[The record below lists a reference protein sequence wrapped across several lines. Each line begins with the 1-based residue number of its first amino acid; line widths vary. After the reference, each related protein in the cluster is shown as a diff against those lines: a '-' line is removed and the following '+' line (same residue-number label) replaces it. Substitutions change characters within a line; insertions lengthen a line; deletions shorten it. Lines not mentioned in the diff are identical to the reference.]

1 MSRISVII
9 TLMLTAML
17 ALVAFQWYWID
28 NSIKEKREQF
38 EQKIN
43 DVLLKTAQ
51 KIEKQEVVFL
61 AKQKLALLEKQ
72 KLLKIANNKQ
82 NPVRA
87 KSTTMNFVKQ
97 ENGYITIEPKQILSL
112 EYGRENEPKT
122 DALND
127 NLIIFPEKQ
136 SEYIKQFM
144 NSNYIS
150 SELFFEA
157 YKDVL
162 GKKNNADELMEI
174 IDNDPYFSYEAGQ
187 KEFLTEDTLKIKA
200 KSKHEVE
207 IVKDVFKEYLLGKR
221 SIFERVNQ
229 IMIDTLLKKELENA
243 GFTLP
248 FEYVVKEKEKSI
260 FASFT
265 PKQYFNQKY
274 YKVKLFNDS
283 SIDQNQ
289 TLEIFFP
296 DKETYI
302 LRNIWSV
309 LASSV
314 LLLCLI
320 GGVFFYSVNTLMS
333 QKKLAAIKNDFINNM
348 THELKT
354 PVSTI
359 SLALEII
366 NDKNLKN
373 TPEKTERYLNI
384 INQENQRLGTQIE
397 KVLNLAKL
405 EKGNVEL
412 HVESLD
418 LLEIIPIVLKN
429 LSVQLEAKN
438 AEIKF
443 FNHKGEYWVLGDR
456 VHLTNIVFN
465 LIDNAIKYSGDS
477 PIIQIS
483 LRNVADEV
491 ELSIKDNGIGIAKEH
506 FNKIFD
512 KFYRVS
518 QGDLHDTKGYGLGLS
533 YVKHLLALHGGTIR
547 VESSPGI
554 GTEFIVL
561 LKS

>member
-1 MSRISVII
+1 M
-9 TLMLTAML
+9 
-17 ALVAFQWYWID
+17 Q
-28 NSIKEKREQF
+28 
-38 EQKIN
+38 
-43 DVLLKTAQ
+43 
-51 KIEKQEVVFL
+51 
-61 AKQKLALLEKQ
+61 
-72 KLLKIANNKQ
+72 
-82 NPVRA
+82 
-87 KSTTMNFVKQ
+87 
-97 ENGYITIEPKQILSL
+97 
-112 EYGRENEPKT
+112 
-122 DALND
+122 
-127 NLIIFPEKQ
+127 
-136 SEYIKQFM
+136 
-144 NSNYIS
+144 
-150 SELFFEA
+150 
-157 YKDVL
+157 
-162 GKKNNADELMEI
+162 I
-174 IDNDPYFSYEAGQ
+174 IDNDPYFSYEAGK
-187 KEFLTEDTLKIKA
+187 KEFLMEDSLKIKP

-221 SIFERVNQ
+221 SIYERVNQ

-248 FEYVVKEKEKSI
+248 FEYEVKDNQKSV

-265 PKQYFNQKY
+265 PDQFPNQKH

-309 LASSV
+309 LGSSV

-320 GGVFFYSVNTLMS
+320 GGVFFYSINTLMS

-366 NDKNLKN
+366 NDKNLKS

-384 INQENQRLGTQIE
+384 INQENQRLGSQIE

-412 HVESLD
+412 NIESLD
-418 LLEIIPIVLKN
+418 LLEIIPDVLKN

-438 AEIKF
+438 AEVKF
-443 FNHKGEYWVLGDR
+443 FNHKGEYWVLADK

-465 LIDNAIKYSGDS
+465 LIDNAIKYSGES

-533 YVKHLLALHGGTIR
+533 YVKHLLDLHGGNIR
-547 VESSPGI
+547 IESSPGI